1 MPTCT
6 VRGKQGISENSIL
19 GKCVHVNHIRT
30 YHIYLNGH
38 RGFQSRVVWCLF
50 EGGYYFDS
58 GVKFIRA
65 MASQVEKMFCL
76 DSVVYRHHIY
86 KTVWTPFLGE
96 ILTTIPEPENN
107 HDRHAVC
114 IKKGTKIVGHVSST
128 GVPLALLFASSTL
141 KLSSHQFHIF
151 V

>member
-1 MPTCT
+1 
-6 VRGKQGISENSIL
+6 
-19 GKCVHVNHIRT
+19 
-30 YHIYLNGH
+30 
-38 RGFQSRVVWCLF
+38 
-50 EGGYYFDS
+50 
-58 GVKFIRA
+58 

-76 DSVVYRHHIY
+76 DSVVYGHHVY

-96 ILTTIPEPENN
+96 ILTAIPEPENSHN
-107 HDRHAVC
+107 RHAVC

-141 KLSSHQFHIF
+141 KLSSHQLHIF